1 MNQNRWESLQVGL
14 ASVGRLLM
22 PFFILWILGAI
33 GLGWLVKSLFI
44 LLGLILLAPVLL
56 ILGLQWWVRRNLVQG
71 QCPVCS
77 YEMMGLKNAELQCP
91 SCGEPLRVT
100 EGQFTRLAPPG
111 TIDVDV
117 VDVVDVSATA
127 VDEP

>member
-1 MNQNRWESLQVGL
+1 MNQNRFESLQVGL

-56 ILGLQWWVRRNLVQG
+56 IVGLQWWVRRSLVQG

-77 YEMMGLKNAELQCP
+77 YEMMGLKNSELQCP

-117 VDVVDVSATA
+117 VDVSATA